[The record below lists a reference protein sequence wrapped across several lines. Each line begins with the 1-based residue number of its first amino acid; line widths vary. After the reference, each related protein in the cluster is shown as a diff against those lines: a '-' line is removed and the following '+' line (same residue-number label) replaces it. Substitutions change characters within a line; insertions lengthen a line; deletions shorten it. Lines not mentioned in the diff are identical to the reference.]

1 MTNARTVQ
9 RPVALAI
16 RRKVHPGHGG
26 WGNRPLRAA
35 TNCGWEHSRGCYLG
49 ESPRIT
55 PMATRR
61 RPWPWWLGALARR
74 TPEATFCKFCGFCG
88 EVLERLI
95 AFAIGSFTVLVCPSQ
110 IGRTTVLEHP
120 RAPQAFCRSSSPEGP
135 VGPSKRSRT
144 SDRGRRSHEDERR
157 CCSHQRRLRSGATQS
172 TPTTI

>member
-95 AFAIGSFTVLVCPSQ
+95 ALQSAVSPCSFARVKSDGRPCSNTLVHHKLSTSSRLCLAAPDASEY
-110 IGRTTVLEHP
+110 IESASDPRPTGTRMMSEPLRWSNMDGR
-120 RAPQAFCRSSSPEGP
+120 EG
-135 VGPSKRSRT
+135 
-144 SDRGRRSHEDERR
+144 
-157 CCSHQRRLRSGATQS
+157 
-172 TPTTI
+172 

>member
-120 RAPQAFCRSSSPEGP
+120 RAPQAFYNAVSPTYD
-135 VGPSKRSRT
+135 RT
-144 SDRGRRSHEDERR
+144 LASVIRG
-157 CCSHQRRLRSGATQS
+157 CKV
-172 TPTTI
+172 

>member
-120 RAPQAFCRSSSPEGP
+120 RAPRAFSYAC
-135 VGPSKRSRT
+135 T
-144 SDRGRRSHEDERR
+144 LSDPQLASLPRRSLHIPTRATSAGLSR
-157 CCSHQRRLRSGATQS
+157 VAAVSGGRVRGEADALLE
-172 TPTTI
+172 